1 MKILMVC
8 LGNICRS
15 PLAEGILKAKVE
27 AKDLDWDVE
36 SAGTSSFHNGDLPD
50 PRSIAVAKAHGIDI
64 TDQRSRLF
72 VKEDLDEFDLILAM
86 DSLNYQDILR
96 KASSEIQ
103 KRKVKLIMNYE
114 KPGYNQAVPDPYW
127 NSDGFEGVFQM
138 LDRACEKIIDQYQ

>member
-96 KASSEIQ
+96 TASSEIQ

-114 KPGYNQAVPDPYW
+114 KLGYNQAVPDPYW

-138 LDRACEKIIDQYQ
+138 LDRACEKIIEQYQ